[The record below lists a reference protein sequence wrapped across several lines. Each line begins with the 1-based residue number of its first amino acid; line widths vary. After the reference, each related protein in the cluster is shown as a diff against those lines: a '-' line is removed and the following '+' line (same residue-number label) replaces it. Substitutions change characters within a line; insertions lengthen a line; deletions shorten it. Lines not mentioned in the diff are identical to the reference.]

1 MRNSHID
8 LSFSKLYSKGDW
20 RYQIGIEELYGAW
33 DVFCFVLELDFKAFF
48 KF

>member
-8 LSFSKLYSKGDW
+8 LSFSKLYYQGDW
-20 RYQIGIEELYGAW
+20 RYQIGIEELYRVMG
-33 DVFCFVLELDFKAFF
+33 CVLEVGDFKAFF